1 VAVLKVKVEYAQ
13 EGHKMIITHPL
24 MSGELMF
31 PCANEEAGKMM
42 IESLSNATIQEVLS
56 SKSPDLV
63 ETLLGSVGEIK
74 SSISSIASA
83 LKK

>member
-1 VAVLKVKVEYAQ
+1 MSVLNCNVKYDPQ
-13 EGHKMIITHPL
+13 EGCMVITHPL
-24 MSGELMF
+24 MTGSMDF
-31 PCANEEAGKMM
+31 PCANEQAGKMM
-42 IESLSNATIQEVLS
+42 IESLSNVTVQEILS
-56 SKSPDLV
+56 TKSPDLV